1 MNVTDKLLTAKD
13 LRSIIGCSKNRAY
26 ELMHSRSFP
35 SIQIGHRFYVE
46 RTAFER
52 WIGTYTGRKFTL

>member
-1 MNVTDKLLTAKD
+1 MTECRMLTAKD
-13 LRSIIGCSKNRAY
+13 IKAIIGCSKNRAY